1 MTVSNMAKRII
12 EMSNII
18 KRYYIGQPNEL
29 QILNGISLTV
39 HEGEFVAI
47 VGASGSGKS
56 TLMNMIGAL
65 DKPTEG
71 SYLLNGVDVSK
82 LSDKQLSEIR
92 NKEIG
97 FVFQTFNLI
106 SRTNALKNVEMPML
120 YAGVSRKERS
130 KRAMELLE
138 MVEMEDRYTHKPNE
152 LSGGQKQRVA
162 IARAMANNP
171 SIILAD
177 EPTGALDSKTGRM
190 VMDIFHKLHK
200 KEGKTVVLITHSPE
214 LASETERIITISD
227 GSIIS
232 DTGYKGNAPA
242 KEVSA
247 E

>member
-1 MTVSNMAKRII
+1 MAKRII

-120 YAGVSRKERS
+120 YAGKGRKERS

-138 MVEMEDRYTHKPNE
+138 LVEMEDRSTHKPNE

-162 IARAMANNP
+162 IARAMANDP

-177 EPTGALDSKTGRM
+177 EPTGALDTKTGRM

-200 KEGKTVVLITHSPE
+200 QEGKTVILITHSPE

-227 GSIIS
+227 GSIVS
-232 DTGYKGNAPA
+232 DTGYTGNAPD